1 MCALALILIA
11 LGATLA
17 WFVGPRLHFLFD
29 WSQASYTE
37 YFWGRRVGLFAHL
50 GAGLVASGAGLA
62 QLWLG
67 FTGRSGRVHQVLGW
81 IYVGAVTLGCGGGI
95 YLALTVPGH
104 FAYASGLVFM
114 ALAWA
119 VTTAMAVVT
128 IRCRMLVA
136 HRDWMLRSYTVTFA
150 FVAIRLGGVIV
161 HGFVSVPADPV
172 ADQIDT
178 MMAWACWAVPLL
190 AMDLAIQMQAIRRH
204 TPKTHGFRGVVQNY
218 PT

>member
-1 MCALALILIA
+1 MASKSQELRHGRQGWVLTLMLIA
-11 LGATLA
+11 LGATLS

-29 WSQASYTE
+29 WSLPSYTD

-50 GAGLVASGAGLA
+50 AAGLVASGAGLA

-67 FTGRSGRVHQVLGW
+67 FTGRSSGVHRVLGW
-81 IYVGAVTLGCGGGI
+81 IYAGAVALGCAGGI

-114 ALAWA
+114 AVAWA
-119 VTTAMAVVT
+119 LTTTMAVVT
-128 IRCRMLVA
+128 IRRRMPVA

-150 FVAIRLGGVIV
+150 FVAIRLGGVAV
-161 HGFVSVPADPV
+161 HGLFSVPADPV

-190 AMDLAIQMQAIRRH
+190 AMDLAIQAQAVRQR
-204 TPKTHGFRGVVQNY
+204 
-218 PT
+218 